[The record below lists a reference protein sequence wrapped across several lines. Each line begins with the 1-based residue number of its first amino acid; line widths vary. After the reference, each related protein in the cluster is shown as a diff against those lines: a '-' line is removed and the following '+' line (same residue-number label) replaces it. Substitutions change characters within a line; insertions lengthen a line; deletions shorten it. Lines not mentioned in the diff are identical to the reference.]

1 MSKVKVPSVSA
12 VSQWQCSGQLKKI
25 RRCDRGEIMILFHL
39 CLLVSSCFNQHK
51 SNCLYLRPLPSI
63 SLLFIHL
70 HSKHLCFCPFKTPCV
85 HLCLICQLDN
95 TCNTETEGWSVWN
108 EYRCRK
114 ISNTR
119 SCTMP
124 IALWIS
130 QNISPWCECFFCR
143 QKQELWYKMWSW
155 VGSPR
160 KWESQEN
167 SIWDLGRITLLIFT
181 LPRSSKANHLSRKLC
196 HSHRAEE
203 SALAQ

>member
-25 RRCDRGEIMILFHL
+25 RRCDRGEKMILFHL

-85 HLCLICQLDN
+85 HLCLFCQLDN

-130 QNISPWCECFFCR
+130 QNISPWCECFFAGKSRSCDT
-143 QKQELWYKMWSW
+143 KCGAEWAL
-155 VGSPR
+155 
-160 KWESQEN
+160 QEN
-167 SIWDLGRITLLIFT
+167 GKVKKIQSEISDG
-181 LPRSSKANHLSRKLC
+181 
-196 HSHRAEE
+196 SHF
-203 SALAQ
+203 